1 MRRAES
7 GTPEDGIGS
16 RVTVQA
22 SAHAASA
29 EAAGTTTIPGVIAAD
44 KSHFTTGDVLA
55 SSEAPWEH
63 VNGCESLPLLF
74 SF

>member
-22 SAHAASA
+22 SAHAASV
-29 EAAGTTTIPGVIAAD
+29 EAAGTTTIPGVTAAD
-44 KSHFTTGDVLA
+44 KSHFTTEDVLA
-55 SSEAPWEH
+55 SSEGP
-63 VNGCESLPLLF
+63 
-74 SF
+74 